1 MTATW
6 PNVPFY
12 IMSQVN
18 FSDLV
23 VAVNS
28 DNQAVL
34 EPLTGTADQLW
45 VATADERGGA
55 RLTNLLSKMALYAR
69 PADPTWVGAGPLS
82 LDGRA
87 QARTRVWP
95 GPSGPGGCAASIAG
109 MASLPDSAR
118 AVLESAALAHLVT
131 LNPDGSPQVTVV
143 WVGLD
148 GDEIVAAHLPE
159 HRKIRNIRN
168 DARVALSLETQQLNP
183 IGLTEYL
190 VIYGTARVTEGGA
203 PEVLQ
208 RLAHT
213 YLGPDVK
220 FPPMDN
226 PPPGYV
232 THIAVDRIAGVGPW
246 AS

>member
-1 MTATW
+1 
-6 PNVPFY
+6 
-12 IMSQVN
+12 
-18 FSDLV
+18 
-23 VAVNS
+23 
-28 DNQAVL
+28 
-34 EPLTGTADQLW
+34 
-45 VATADERGGA
+45 
-55 RLTNLLSKMALYAR
+55 
-69 PADPTWVGAGPLS
+69 
-82 LDGRA
+82 
-87 QARTRVWP
+87 
-95 GPSGPGGCAASIAG
+95 

-118 AVLESAALAHLVT
+118 AVLESGALAHLVT

-148 GDEIVAAHLPE
+148 GDEIVAAHLAQ
-159 HRKIRNIRN
+159 HRKVANIRN
-168 DARVALSLETQQLNP
+168 DARVALSLETQQRNP
-183 IGLTEYL
+183 MGLTEYL

-203 PEVLQ
+203 AEILQ

-232 THIAVDRIAGVGPW
+232 THIAGDRVGGVGPW